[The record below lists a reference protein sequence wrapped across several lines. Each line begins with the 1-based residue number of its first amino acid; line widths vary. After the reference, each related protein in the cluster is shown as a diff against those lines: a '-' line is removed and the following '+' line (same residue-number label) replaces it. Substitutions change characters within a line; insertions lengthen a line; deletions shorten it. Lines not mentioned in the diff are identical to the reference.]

1 MAVVT
6 LMVLLAMAQGA
17 LAWREG
23 RPRMVVNYMAG
34 EQGEFSV
41 LISHLDDAV
50 TSEKEAEA
58 DDFTATVER
67 NAHRVHCLGHSQ
79 SLLATAASLVKIEF
93 DQKKSFLSCPVI
105 FWSIREC

>member
-41 LISHLDDAV
+41 LISHVDDAV
-50 TSEKEAEA
+50 TNEKEAEA
-58 DDFTATVER
+58 DDFTAAVER
-67 NAHRVHCLGHSQ
+67 CAHLLHCLGHTHP
-79 SLLATAASLVKIEF
+79 LLATAASLV
-93 DQKKSFLSCPVI
+93 
-105 FWSIREC
+105 

>member
-41 LISHLDDAV
+41 LISHVDDAA
-50 TSEKEAEA
+50 SEKEAEVE
-58 DDFTATVER
+58 DFTAV
-67 NAHRVHCLGHSQ
+67 
-79 SLLATAASLVKIEF
+79 
-93 DQKKSFLSCPVI
+93 
-105 FWSIREC
+105 